1 MIQPH
6 AVLTF
11 VLVLLVASLALAE
24 IVALVRHLAA
34 RRRFPVALPGYPIR
48 LSAEPHPATLKVLAR
63 AVALGLI
70 PPGGLWVRISAPH
83 PVGVTRGPAVRLG
96 GLRPVIVDVEDRQGD
111 RGGALA
117 LAIVIARDVAGQPDL
132 GAVLQ
137 GALARRQPAA
147 WSEGMTAGG
156 ALRTIEAFRLGEF
169 DDAVSRRRAPQTE
182 TEVALVI
189 DPGPRLSGEELQDGL
204 RRLAAR
210 EAACG

>member
-1 MIQPH
+1 MIQAH

-24 IVALVRHLAA
+24 IVALVRHLSA

-48 LSAEPHPATLKVLAR
+48 LSEKPHPAALKVLAR

-70 PPGGLWVRISAPH
+70 PPGGLWVRITPH

-117 LAIVIARDVAGQPDL
+117 LATVIARDVASRPDI

-137 GALARRQPAA
+137 GALARKREVVEALLQPSAK
-147 WSEGMTAGG
+147 ETTA
-156 ALRTIEAFRLGEF
+156 E
-169 DDAVSRRRAPQTE
+169 P
-182 TEVALVI
+182 ALVI
-189 DPGPRLSGEELQDGL
+189 NPGSRLSAKDLQDGL

-210 EAACG
+210 EAV